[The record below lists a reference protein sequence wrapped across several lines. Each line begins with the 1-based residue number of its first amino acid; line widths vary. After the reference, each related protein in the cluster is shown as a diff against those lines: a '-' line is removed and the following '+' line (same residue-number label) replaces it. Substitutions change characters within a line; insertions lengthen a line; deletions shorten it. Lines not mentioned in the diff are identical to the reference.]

1 MEVAGLKDLQSLL
14 SLSWATIII
23 PTTVSEGVALKLR
36 RSGTNRNYLYTQI
49 FAGLAYVIASGFMLQ
64 LRRVKQ
70 ESLSCDRPDTGVALG
85 NTQEYASQ
93 SPPLARTE
101 Q

>member
-1 MEVAGLKDLQSLL
+1 MKDLQSLL

-23 PTTVSEGVALKLR
+23 PTTVSEGIALKLR
-36 RSGTNRNYLYTQI
+36 RSGTNRDYLYTQI

-70 ESLSCDRPDTGVALG
+70 ESLSCDRPDSGVSRG
-85 NTQEYASQ
+85 QTQEFESQ
-93 SPPLARTE
+93 SPPSAKTE
-101 Q
+101 P